1 MWAHPINV
9 TPSHELRQ
17 EEINQDHF
25 QENKQRRFIQCLL
38 RQGRQPGPLHL
49 AEMPKQRAAGMG
61 GFPGER
67 GKKIPASCSEVAG
80 LRELE
85 VGQLEGD
92 GGGVRAGGCPV

>member
-1 MWAHPINV
+1 
-9 TPSHELRQ
+9 
-17 EEINQDHF
+17 
-25 QENKQRRFIQCLL
+25 
-38 RQGRQPGPLHL
+38 
-49 AEMPKQRAAGMG
+49 MG